1 MAVEYSKN
9 PLFDQKIAESLATYL
24 KKSPS
29 SLEELFELADM
40 TKRHLYIID
49 DVDEGTGSAIE
60 SSIRFFNY
68 IDNEQG
74 TPIED
79 RIPIKIFINTYGGDL
94 LSAFTIGDAIKL
106 STTPVWVINQGK
118 AYSAGFLIFIC
129 GHKRLALSTSSFL
142 FHEGSVFMGG
152 DAHKFESSADFYKK
166 QRAMMK
172 DLILEQTN
180 ITEEIYNEHK
190 KDDWW
195 LTASE
200 SIELG
205 IADQIID
212 KDIYFSL

>member
-94 LSAFTIGDAIKL
+94 LSAFTIMDAIKL

-129 GHKRLALSTSSFL
+129 GHKRLSLSTSSFL
-142 FHEGSVFMGG
+142 FHEGSIRTGG
-152 DAHKFESSADFYKK
+152 DAHKFESGADFYKK
-166 QRAMMK
+166 QRVMMK
-172 DLILEQTN
+172 DLILEQTK
-180 ITEEIYNEHK
+180 ITEEEYNEHK

-195 LTASE
+195 LTTSE
-200 SIELG
+200 AIDLG